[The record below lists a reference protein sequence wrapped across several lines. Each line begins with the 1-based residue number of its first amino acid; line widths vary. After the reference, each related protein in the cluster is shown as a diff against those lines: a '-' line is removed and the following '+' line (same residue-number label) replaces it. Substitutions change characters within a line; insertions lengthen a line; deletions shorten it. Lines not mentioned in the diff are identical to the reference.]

1 MKLTFKDFVVKMF
14 ESEEPYEKRIGQVL
28 KNILAYLSD
37 RHPEKG
43 HDKNAS

>member
-1 MKLTFKDFVVKMF
+1 MKKG
-14 ESEEPYEKRIGQVL
+14 IGQVL